1 MAWVLC
7 DRWALAHSC
16 CLYVYPTTR
25 TCLSIC
31 TFMLSICTSD
41 DAYMSVYL
49 HIHVVYMYIRRPI
62 HVCLYANSCC
72 LYVHPT
78 TRTCLSICTFMLS
91 ICTSDDAY
99 MSVYLHIHVVYM
111 YIRRRKHVCLYA
123 HSCCLY
129 VHPTTHTC
137 LFICTF
143 ILSICTLDDA
153 YMSVYMHIHVVYMY
167 TRRRVHVCLSAHSCC
182 LYYIPRRI
190 HVCLYAHSCCLY
202 VHPTSHTCL
211 SICTFMLSIC
221 TSDDAIMSVYMHIH
235 VVLICTFNKAYMSVG
250 CCLNAHPT
258 GYTYLSEGVYMDFF
272 CATVIYMK
280 LRTELIY
287 LFTFLPFNNI

>member
-78 TRTCLSICTFMLS
+78 THTCLSICTFMLS
-91 ICTSDDAY
+91 ILHPTTHTCLSICTFMLSKCTSDVAY
-99 MSVYLHIHVVYM
+99 MSVYLHIHVVYITSDDANMSVYLHIHAVYM

-123 HSCCLY
+123 HSCC
-129 VHPTTHTC
+129 P
-137 LFICTF
+137 
-143 ILSICTLDDA
+143 
-153 YMSVYMHIHVVYMY
+153 YMY
-167 TRRRVHVCLSAHSCC
+167 
-182 LYYIPRRI
+182 IQQGI
-190 HVCLYAHSCCLY
+190 HVCR
-202 VHPTSHTCL
+202 VL
-211 SICTFMLSIC
+211 S
-221 TSDDAIMSVYMHIH
+221 
-235 VVLICTFNKAYMSVG
+235 
-250 CCLNAHPT
+250 
-258 GYTYLSEGVYMDFF
+258 
-272 CATVIYMK
+272 
-280 LRTELIY
+280 
-287 LFTFLPFNNI
+287 